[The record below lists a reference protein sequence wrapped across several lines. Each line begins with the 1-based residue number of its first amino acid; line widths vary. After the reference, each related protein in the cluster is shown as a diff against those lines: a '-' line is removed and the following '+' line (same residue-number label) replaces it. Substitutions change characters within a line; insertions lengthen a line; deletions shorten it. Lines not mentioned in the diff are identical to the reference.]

1 MVPNLVQV
9 AQEGLNLFSQ
19 SCSQSVHLTSS
30 KKETK
35 QPSSKLSG
43 LHANWLEKGRPFLLI
58 THLGQRL
65 CVLHNDLEQTYLPEV
80 LGVEGHRGGWG
91 NLHYCCAPEKIQYK
105 HDSPRLKV
113 DSMEIKSEAWK
124 ESYSRAQPCSGQECS
139 GLANGE
145 NRQMLLCKQIFLLN
159 LDTVFSLRHSS
170 EVSAASDESRET
182 SHTESWRTH
191 ARVSSRSSFL

>member
-1 MVPNLVQV
+1 MLGVTSLSSISGSRVEWGEDERLVSPSSMVPNLVQV

-80 LGVEGHRGGWG
+80 LGVEGHRGG
-91 NLHYCCAPEKIQYK
+91 
-105 HDSPRLKV
+105 
-113 DSMEIKSEAWK
+113 
-124 ESYSRAQPCSGQECS
+124 
-139 GLANGE
+139 
-145 NRQMLLCKQIFLLN
+145 
-159 LDTVFSLRHSS
+159 
-170 EVSAASDESRET
+170 
-182 SHTESWRTH
+182 
-191 ARVSSRSSFL
+191 